1 MRKGCRGPNEKL
13 SEHGASGELVA
24 INLDSDESAS
34 GASLRSFGGG
44 GHIVVHVVVMMMV
57 VMMVMSVMMHLMP
70 HRGGRRGFL
79 RDGVASEADRESGGG
94 DKALDHGQSI
104 LR

>member
-1 MRKGCRGPNEKL
+1 MM
-13 SEHGASGELVA
+13 
-24 INLDSDESAS
+24 
-34 GASLRSFGGG
+34 
-44 GHIVVHVVVMMMV
+44 VVVVMVVVVVVMMMV
-57 VMMVMSVMMHLMP
+57 MLMG
-70 HRGGRRGFL
+70 HRGGRRGVL

>member
-1 MRKGCRGPNEKL
+1 
-13 SEHGASGELVA
+13 
-24 INLDSDESAS
+24 
-34 GASLRSFGGG
+34 
-44 GHIVVHVVVMMMV
+44 MMV
-57 VMMVMSVMMHLMP
+57 VMMMMVMMMVMLMG
-70 HRGGRRGFL
+70 HRGGRRGVL

>member
-1 MRKGCRGPNEKL
+1 MVMMVL
-13 SEHGASGELVA
+13 
-24 INLDSDESAS
+24 
-34 GASLRSFGGG
+34 
-44 GHIVVHVVVMMMV
+44 MMMV
-57 VMMVMSVMMHLMP
+57 VMMVMVMLVG
-70 HRGGRRGFL
+70 HRGGRRGVL